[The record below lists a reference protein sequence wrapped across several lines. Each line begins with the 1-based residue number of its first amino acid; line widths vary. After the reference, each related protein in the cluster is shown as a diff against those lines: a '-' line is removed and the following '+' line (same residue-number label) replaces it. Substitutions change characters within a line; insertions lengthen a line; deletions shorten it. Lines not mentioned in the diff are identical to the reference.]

1 MNDKLIVVEK
11 TDIATVFNEG
21 GMLPIIDRIKAEVGE
36 HVFDVTTAKGRKDCA
51 SLAHTVARSK
61 TYLDGLGKDYASELK
76 KAAKLI
82 DGERKI
88 ARDELDA
95 LRDKIRKPLNEWDLV
110 ESKRVAA
117 HQANIEWL
125 VNAGK
130 TCSENWPNLTI
141 DQMVE
146 KLSKFENLE
155 IDDAWQEFQES
166 AKAAQT
172 LATAEIKLAIDKR
185 QEHDRLE
192 AENARIQAEKAE
204 RERIER
210 DEKMRLEGEERA
222 RLEAETMAKQ
232 AAEDQIETQRQA
244 IADAEQRAAD
254 AEKEA
259 EEKAEAAAKAER
271 ERIEAEQKQAEKE
284 AQEREANTEHNR
296 KVNTAAAKSLVDHS
310 MSLDHGEIRPLTL
323 DQAKIIV
330 TAIAKGQIT
339 GVSIQY

>member
-11 TDIATVFNEG
+11 TDISTVFNAG
-21 GMLPIIDRIKAEVGE
+21 GMRPIIDKIKTEVGG

-61 TYLDGLGKDYASELK
+61 TYLDGMGKDYASELK

-88 ARDELDA
+88 ARDDLDA
-95 LRDKIRKPLNEWDLV
+95 LRDEIRKPLNEW
-110 ESKRVAA
+110 ESIESERIAA
-117 HQANIEWL
+117 HQANVEWL
-125 VNAGK
+125 RNAGK
-130 TCSENWPNLTI
+130 TCSENWPDLTV

-146 KLSKFENLE
+146 KLSKFENLD

-166 AKAAQT
+166 AKSAQT

-185 QEHDRLE
+185 QEFDRIE
-192 AENARIQAEKAE
+192 AEKARIQTENDE
-204 RERIER
+204 RDRIER

-222 RLEAETMAKQ
+222 RLEADTTARH
-232 AAEDQIETQRQA
+232 AAEQIEIQRQA
-244 IADAEQRAAD
+244 VIDAEQRAVD

-271 ERIEAEQKQAEKE
+271 DRIESEIIQAEKD
-284 AQEREANTEHNR
+284 AKEREANIEHNR
-296 KVNTAAAKSLVDHS
+296 EVNAAAVDTLVKFAVLND
-310 MSLDHGEIRPLTL
+310 
-323 DQAKIIV
+323 DQAKNVI